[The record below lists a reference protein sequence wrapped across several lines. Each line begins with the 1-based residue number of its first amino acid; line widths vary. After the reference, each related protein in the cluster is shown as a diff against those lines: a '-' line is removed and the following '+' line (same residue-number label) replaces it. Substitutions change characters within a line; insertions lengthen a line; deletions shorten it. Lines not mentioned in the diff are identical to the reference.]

1 MRLLVGK
8 YNLKDDKGSV
18 LMEAII
24 CLPVLLLLSLGVAQ
38 FAHIWYCRTIVHYA
52 AYSAARATLTAPAD
66 DNGEQNKSKELTEAQ
81 AAAEIICRAITFTS
95 LTDDLEN
102 PGVGK
107 IGGSGN
113 VKNKCKVSILDSYYD
128 RASEEEKK
136 LSQWQ
141 RGVEVEMNVPLLFP
155 YAGQIIGACMKMWSD
170 NGDLDIQKT
179 NPSAEKL
186 DEVITHNSN
195 IVGDFFFPHI
205 ILRERAY
212 ISKPFLSTWTTP

>member
-1 MRLLVGK
+1 
-8 YNLKDDKGSV
+8 
-18 LMEAII
+18 MEAII

-52 AYSAARATLTAPAD
+52 AFSAARATLTAPAD
-66 DNGEQNKSKELTEAQ
+66 SNGEQNISKEQTEAQ

-113 VKNKCKVSILDSYYD
+113 VKNKCKVTILDSFVD
-128 RASEEEKK
+128 RASGQKIN
-136 LSQWQ
+136 LSKWQ
-141 RGVEVEMNVPLLFP
+141 RGVAVEMNVPLLFP

-170 NGDLDIQKT
+170 GKLDVQET